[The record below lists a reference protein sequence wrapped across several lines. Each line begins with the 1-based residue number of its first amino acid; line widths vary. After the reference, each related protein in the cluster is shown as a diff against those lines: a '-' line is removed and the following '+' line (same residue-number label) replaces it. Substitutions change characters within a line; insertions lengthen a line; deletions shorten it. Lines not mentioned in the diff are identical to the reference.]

1 MERIDEE
8 SRPPA
13 AVSAMAMV
21 SLRSRRREVTSFK
34 VSRSEGGGKW
44 VDASEEELIL
54 ATVWS

>member
-34 VSRSEGGGKW
+34 VSRREGGGKW
-44 VDASEEELIL
+44 ADASEEELIL
-54 ATVWS
+54 AIVLS